1 MAKRHALLFLLSL
14 ISRTGD
20 AATFGPAEL
29 ARALPE
35 TYCFTYLSTF
45 LELASLPTAAIPPG
59 ATVTVIGGS
68 TVTIPSVIGG
78 TTVDVPGPGAT
89 TTVSGAG
96 TTVTVTGAE
105 TTVRPS
111 PSASARAVS
120 VPIIFF
126 VNAAPAT
133 NRGPQKQGLQKR
145 DYGGFLNNEVANN
158 RGSCD
163 FASNFTIS
171 ALGQLLEAGNPVFYI
186 PGETFKEMRSAG
198 VPPPN
203 AITGTFDNNN
213 GVLRIVNPE
222 LPNGEA
228 NFCQVLTGQV
238 YLTFNSTGPPGCQ
251 PVLLYAYNSN
261 LRINGQLVGV
271 SLPTGS
277 FPSPSSSSVAL
288 TASTSSTSN
297 SFTTITSGAST
308 APSSATASL
317 TSTSVLSG
325 FSISSASSSSTRSS
339 STSSTSGISTDSTSA
354 TTSAAFTS
362 TPSDSISSASDSS
375 TSVSLDSST
384 ATSSQSSGRH
394 PHPQQIHLHLHPQQ
408 RNLHL
413 PPQ

>member
-251 PVLLYAYNSN
+251 PVLLYAYN
-261 LRINGQLVGV
+261 LFRLTPPLPPPL
-271 SLPTGS
+271 SLPGDIRI
-277 FPSPSSSSVAL
+277 L
-288 TASTSSTSN
+288 N
-297 SFTTITSGAST
+297 RYIYIYILNRGIYIY
-308 APSSATASL
+308 L
-317 TSTSVLSG
+317 LN
-325 FSISSASSSSTRSS
+325 
-339 STSSTSGISTDSTSA
+339 SGIFINRNIYLNRGVYINTGIYINRGIYINTDIFIHILSRDIFINILNRNIHIICYA
-354 TTSAAFTS
+354 YN
-362 TPSDSISSASDSS
+362 DECCRVLI
-375 TSVSLDSST
+375 
-384 ATSSQSSGRH
+384 R
-394 PHPQQIHLHLHPQQ
+394 QIALLYQMDA
-408 RNLHL
+408 RF
-413 PPQ
+413 